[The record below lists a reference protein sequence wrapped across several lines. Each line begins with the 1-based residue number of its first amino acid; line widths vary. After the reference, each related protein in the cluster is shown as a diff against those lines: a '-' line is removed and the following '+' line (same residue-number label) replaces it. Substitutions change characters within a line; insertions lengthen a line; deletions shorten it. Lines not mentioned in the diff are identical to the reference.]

1 MLQKLLPLIF
11 LVSFQASGQTTF
23 TSVFSSDGNTTGAK
37 QNPLSLGNWGGGST
51 TVPQYRFYT
60 ADQGVSPLEIHST
73 RWSGSLLITR
83 DDPAGTMNMV
93 EISGYNASGYGAVVD
108 VYDPNNLLQ
117 ARINAFGAS
126 YFNGGNVGI
135 GTSTPQAKLAV
146 NGDIFA
152 KKIKVTQ
159 TGWPDYVFYKTYSPM
174 PLVELKRYVDL
185 NNHLPEIP
193 SADQVQKDGIDL
205 GDNQVLLLKKIEELT
220 LYIINQDK
228 EIEKLKAKNAL
239 FQEQLDKMRKME
251 QQIQELQKLISKN

>member
-1 MLQKLLPLIF
+1 MLQKLLPLVFFI
-11 LVSFQASGQTTF
+11 SFQASGQTTF
-23 TSVFSSDGNTTGAK
+23 TSAFSTDGNIAGAK
-37 QNPLSLGNWGGGST
+37 QNPLSLGNWSNST

-60 ADQGVSPLEIHST
+60 SDQGITPLEIHST
-73 RWSGSLLITR
+73 RWGGSLLITR

-108 VYDPNNLLQ
+108 VYDPTNQLK
-117 ARINAFGAS
+117 ARINGFGAS

-146 NGDIFA
+146 NGDIVA
-152 KKIKVTQ
+152 KKITVTQ

-205 GDNQVLLLKKIEELT
+205 GDNQALLLKKIEELT

-228 EIEKLKAKNAL
+228 EIEKLQAKNAV
-239 FQEQLDKMRKME
+239 FQEQLDKMRKLE
-251 QQIQELQKLISKN
+251 QEIRELQKLIRKN